1 MTHKR
6 GDRISQM
13 LYW

>member
-6 GDRISQM
+6 GDRISQI